1 MIESKSA
8 KSFSYPTEK
17 IGKEG
22 RRFLPSWCDKKTWL
36 HYGEAE
42 DSVYSIICKN
52 VNHYNMHNDIET
64 PTIKT
69 CKNYWQWFS
78 STRILKLSPESYP
91 KTVKKSMEDISEM
104 VKSNLTEV
112 QSQNRAYLIKIISYL
127 RYLTRKGL
135 SLREHGNDQDS
146 NFKQLFFLPFPC
158 ISESC
163 IEIKIK
169 LNVYFHTSLWCLERI
184 YEGLHK
190 TFWGTTKKCENK
202 NLS

>member
-1 MIESKSA
+1 
-8 KSFSYPTEK
+8 
-17 IGKEG
+17 
-22 RRFLPSWCDKKTWL
+22 
-36 HYGEAE
+36 
-42 DSVYSIICKN
+42 
-52 VNHYNMHNDIET
+52 
-64 PTIKT
+64 
-69 CKNYWQWFS
+69 
-78 STRILKLSPESYP
+78 
-91 KTVKKSMEDISEM
+91 M

-169 LNVYFHTSLWCLERI
+169 LNVYFHTSLWCLKRI

-190 TFWGTTKKCENK
+190 TF
-202 NLS
+202 

>member
-1 MIESKSA
+1 
-8 KSFSYPTEK
+8 
-17 IGKEG
+17 
-22 RRFLPSWCDKKTWL
+22 
-36 HYGEAE
+36 
-42 DSVYSIICKN
+42 
-52 VNHYNMHNDIET
+52 MHNDIET
-64 PTIKT
+64 PTIET

-158 ISESC
+158 IPVLFFW
-163 IEIKIK
+163 K
-169 LNVYFHTSLWCLERI
+169 LYW
-184 YEGLHK
+184 
-190 TFWGTTKKCENK
+190 NK
-202 NLS
+202 NQVKCLFSHFFVVPQKDLWRPS